1 MQGRK
6 GGRQSEIVMKKRFH
20 LSPLVIG
27 TALIAGCATPRS
39 APPVDSVAAPA
50 PKQAQASYPDV
61 ALTPDILYAL
71 LLGEIAGQRGDLGTA
86 VQALGRAA
94 SSTRDPR
101 LAERATQA
109 ALYAKNHE
117 AALKT
122 STLWMELQPQSL
134 EAREALAESLFA
146 LGRKDEA
153 RQEFQRILAE
163 AVPRKQLG
171 QAYLR
176 IGAVLGRAQNRQQG
190 LDLMQKLVDLHR
202 DSPEA
207 YFALAHLAV
216 RQDDLDRADQAID
229 RVLAL
234 RPDSEEAATFKV
246 RVLMSRKESVQ
257 AQAYFERFLAA
268 HPKASA
274 FRLSYARYLVELKQ
288 WDKALAQFKRVAKER
303 PQDAEALYAAGLLAL
318 QTNAP
323 EEAQSFL
330 ERSLALQPDND
341 QARLYLGQVAE
352 ENKRYGDAMR
362 WYAGIT
368 ADEYVFEAQAR
379 MATVLAKQGA
389 IEDALAQLRQIQPA
403 SSQQRVQV
411 ALAEDQILREA
422 RRYREA
428 VDVLS
433 AALSELPDDSD
444 LLYARAL
451 AAEKLDLL
459 DMHERDLRHL
469 LKKDPNNAHALN
481 ALGYTLADRT
491 SRHREA
497 LALIEQAL
505 ALRPDDP
512 FIMDSMGWVQYRLGN
527 LPEAIKYLRRAMAL
541 RNDAE
546 IAAHLG
552 EVLWVNGDRAGAESI
567 WRRALEGTPDNE
579 VLLAIIKKFKR

>member
-1 MQGRK
+1 
-6 GGRQSEIVMKKRFH
+6 MKRSIH
-20 LSPLVIG
+20 LSSLVI
-27 TALIAGCATPRS
+27 AAVLIAGCATPRS
-39 APPVDSVAAPA
+39 APRVDAAISTAPA
-50 PKQAQASYPDV
+50 QAPTETAYPGV
-61 ALTPDILYAL
+61 TLTPDILYAL

-86 VQALGRAA
+86 VQALGRTATT
-94 SSTRDPR
+94 TRDPR

-122 STLWMELQPQSL
+122 ATLWMELQPHNL

-146 LGRKDEA
+146 LGRTDEA
-153 RQEFQRILAE
+153 LREFERILAD
-163 AVPRKQLG
+163 AAPRKQLG

-176 IGAVLGRAQNRQQG
+176 IGAVLGRAQNRQLG
-190 LDLMQKLVDLHR
+190 LDLMHTLVDLHQ

-216 RQDDLDRADQAID
+216 RQDDLEKADKAID

-246 RVLMSRKESVQ
+246 RVLMSRKESAQ
-257 AQAYFERFLAA
+257 AQAYFEQFLSA

-274 FRLSYARYLVELKQ
+274 FRLSFARYLVELKQ
-288 WDKALAQFKRVAKER
+288 WEKALLQFKRVTKER
-303 PQDAEALYAAGLLAL
+303 PQDAEAMYAAGLLAL
-318 QTNAP
+318 QTNQLG
-323 EEAQSFL
+323 EAETFL
-330 ERSLALQPDND
+330 ERNLALQPDND

-352 ENKRYGDAMR
+352 ERKRYGDATR
-362 WYAGIT
+362 WYSEIT
-368 ADEYVFEAQAR
+368 ADEYRFEAQAR

-389 IEDALAQLRQIQPA
+389 VDDALVQLRQIQPA
-403 SSQQRVQV
+403 SNQQRVQV

-422 RRYREA
+422 RRRPEA
-428 VDVLS
+428 LDVLS
-433 AALSELPDDSD
+433 VALSELPDDPD

-451 AAEKLDLL
+451 AAEKLDML
-459 DMHERDLRHL
+459 DMHERDLRRL
-469 LKKDPNNAHALN
+469 LKKDPANAHALN

-491 SRHREA
+491 NRHREA
-497 LALIEQAL
+497 LVLIEQAL

-527 LPEAIKYLRRAMAL
+527 LPEAIKYLRRAMTL

-552 EVLWVNGDRAGAESI
+552 EVLWVNGDRADAESI

-579 VLLAIIKKFKR
+579 VLLAIIKKFKH

>member
-1 MQGRK
+1 
-6 GGRQSEIVMKKRFH
+6 MKSNNH
-20 LSPLVIG
+20 LSPLVVC
-27 TALIAGCATPRS
+27 AVLIAGCATPRS
-39 APPVDSVAAPA
+39 APPIDAASVVSVQAPQ
-50 PKQAQASYPDV
+50 QAETVYPGV

-86 VQALGRAA
+86 VSALGRSATT
-94 SSTRDPR
+94 TRDPR

-109 ALYAKNHE
+109 ALYAKNHD

-122 STLWMELQPQSL
+122 ATLWIELQPHSL
-134 EAREALAESLFA
+134 EAREALGESLFA
-146 LGRKDEA
+146 LGRTDEA
-153 RQEFQRILAE
+153 LREFERILAD

-176 IGAVLGRAQNRQQG
+176 IGAVLGRAQNRQLG
-190 LDLMQKLVDLHR
+190 LDVMQRLVDLHQ

-216 RQDDLDRADQAID
+216 RQDDLERADKAID

-234 RPDSEEAATFKV
+234 RPNSEEAATFKV
-246 RVLMSRKESVQ
+246 RVLMSRKESTQ
-257 AQAYFERFLAA
+257 AQAYFEQFLAA

-288 WDKALAQFKRVAKER
+288 WDKALVQFKRVTKER

-318 QTNAP
+318 QTN
-323 EEAQSFL
+323 ELGEAEGFL
-330 ERSLALQPDND
+330 ERNLALQPDND

-352 ENKRYGDAMR
+352 ERKRFGDATR
-362 WYAGIT
+362 WYSEIT
-368 ADEYVFEAQAR
+368 ADEYRFEAQAR

-389 IEDALAQLRQIQPA
+389 IDDALIQLRQIQSA
-403 SSQQRVQV
+403 STQQQVQV

-422 RRYREA
+422 RRHREA
-428 VDVLS
+428 LDVLT
-433 AALSELPDDSD
+433 AALSELPDDPD

-451 AAEKLDLL
+451 AAEKLDML
-459 DMHERDLRHL
+459 DMHERDLRKL
-469 LKKDPNNAHALN
+469 LKKDPANAHALN

-491 SRHREA
+491 NRHREA
-497 LALIEQAL
+497 LILIEQAL

-527 LPEAIKYLRRAMAL
+527 LPEAVKYLRRAMNL
-541 RNDAE
+541 RDDAE

-579 VLLAIIKKFKR
+579 VLLAIIKKFKH